1 MRLEESKERYKTR
14 QHIGET
20 PFAVLKAVMGVR
32 RFLLRGHEGVRTEW
46 LWGTTAFNL
55 KKLLGLV
62 GPLRAGLT
70 TNLKPETN

>member
-1 MRLEESKERYKTR
+1 MRLDESKARYKVR

-32 RFLLRGHEGVRTEW
+32 QFLLRGHEGVQTEW

-55 KKLLGLV
+55 KKLIGF
-62 GPLRAGLT
+62 AGLFRAELATRLEPAT
-70 TNLKPETN
+70 T